1 MEAER
6 AEKLEA
12 ELDRITERR
21 AREERDAAPIEEAWK
36 DSTRRHSE
44 RRREELGAAWYDH
57 HLRMQEV
64 HASLASEHERRAAGL
79 LEAGE
84 AGS

>member
-1 MEAER
+1 MDAAKAEAVES
-6 AEKLEA
+6 
-12 ELDRITERR
+12 ELDRLIERR
-21 AREERDAAPIEEAWK
+21 AREERDVDATEELWK
-36 DSTRRHSE
+36 ESARVHNE
-44 RRREELGAAWYDH
+44 QRREGHAAAWYDH

-64 HASLASEHERRAAGL
+64 HARLASEHERRAAGL